1 MKHIKQFESFSNLN
15 KEVAESILRTNIKK
29 YLEENCSNFLNI
41 SKMSDKRQSWSIPS
55 LNLWRCS
62 SAPNGVEVLP
72 GVWRVS
78 SNLNRNPVDMPE
90 STHIKLNDEF
100 IKKFGWSVR
109 NGIFCLKD
117 KLSAQRYSLIYSEKY
132 NKRFK
137 IYLFIPVDD
146 FKYCWSP
153 KYNDLYTEILGY
165 PAKFSY
171 GFTSTTSIAGYKDKI
186 ESIVGDKEIKE
197 IVSTYKDTDLE
208 KSGPNDYGY
217 IYDQCEISINCKEY
231 LLIDPFSYTSSSST
245 DAQGGYDFWNW

>member
-15 KEVAESILRTNIKK
+15 EEVAGSILRTNIKK
-29 YLEENCSNFLNI
+29 YLEENCSKFLNI

-62 SAPNGVEVLP
+62 SDPNGVEVLP

-90 STHIKLNDEF
+90 SIHIKLNDEF
-100 IKKFGWSVR
+100 TKKFGWPVR

-117 KLSAQRYSLIYSEKY
+117 ELSASRYSLIYSEKY

-137 IYLFIPVDD
+137 TYLFIPVGD

-153 KYNDLYTEILGY
+153 KYKDLYAEILGY
-165 PAKFSY
+165 KAN
-171 GFTSTTSIAGYKDKI
+171 TAEWGYKEKI
-186 ESIVGDKEIKE
+186 ENISDKEIKE
-197 IVSTYKDTDLE
+197 IVSTYKDIDLE

-231 LLIDPFSYTSSSST
+231 LLIDPFSYTPSNST
-245 DAQGGYDFWNW
+245 DGQGGYDFWNW